1 VGIVIGVCA
10 GVFIA
15 ATLALNWRRN
25 QMHAF
30 ATVKFWAV
38 APQMCFGGQPREASE
53 APLMASAPRT
63 IIQAD
68 KLMEEA

>member
-1 VGIVIGVCA
+1 VGIVIGVCV

-53 APLMASAPRT
+53 APLMAHAPPT
-63 IIQAD
+63 IQEC